1 MAQLRQAITTI
12 AGNQVQYPDW
22 TSVDIKRAVLRAT
35 GPNPDTNATNPLV
48 DYEIEFPFGPKD
60 LSHQNYG
67 GTYQQIQRP
76 YLKPLNV
83 YSAPRLRTVTFDAII
98 VHRPS
103 GGMDVG
109 PMNEF
114 GESVQDVLDSLELI
128 SSSGATCEF
137 SYGTQVLPYSSY
149 LTQFSYTVKYRNKDG
164 EPLRAQASIQLTEKS
179 VYNPYLV
186 TLPMIERP
194 PVEKAIPT
202 KDEGDDDLVPE
213 ALAAQFGQSAAEM
226 KASALELS
234 TEYGISVDD
243 AYLLLIPLY

>member
-12 AGNQVQYPDW
+12 AGNQIRYPDW

-35 GPNPDTNATNPLV
+35 GPNPDSSAKTPLV

-83 YSAPRLRTVTFDAII
+83 FSAPRLRTVTFEAII

-103 GGMDVG
+103 GGMEVG
-109 PMNEF
+109 PMNEN
-114 GESVQDVLDSLELI
+114 GESVQDVLDNLELI
-128 SSSGATCEF
+128 SATGAVCEF
-137 SYGTQVLPYSSY
+137 SYGTQVLPFTSY

-179 VYNPYLV
+179 VYDPFL
-186 TLPMIERP
+186 TLLPMIERP
-194 PVEKAIPT
+194 PKEIEIST
-202 KDEGDDDLVPE
+202 RDDDKDEIDP
-213 ALAAQFGQSAAEM
+213 ALAAQFGQSAAEA
-226 KASALELS
+226 KASVLELQQ
-234 TEYGISVDD
+234 TYGIDQAT
-243 AYLLLIPLY
+243 AYQIQFPLY